1 MKCQTINDDQM
12 VQKYAFVM
20 MTKEKWWNRFISDHH
35 EGKRMQSYVQ
45 KGLAPPK
52 NISQILFYV
61 SKPIGEIAG
70 YAEFVQR
77 TVGEP
82 MEVWEKHGEESVM
95 RSEREYR
102 EFLGEQR
109 QVSFIRFQNLVKA
122 KHGLPLVNVLAI
134 LGMRRLSRKGFYID
148 KETAE
153 KMVSYMD

>member
-1 MKCQTINDDQM
+1 M

-20 MTKEKWWNRFISDHH
+20 MAKEKWWNRFISDHH

-52 NISQILFYV
+52 NASKILFYV
-61 SKPIGEIAG
+61 SKPVGEIAG

-82 MEVWEKHGEESVM
+82 MEVWEKHGEESVL
-95 RSEREYR
+95 RSAREYR

-109 QVSFIRFQNLVKA
+109 QVSFIRFQNLVEA
-122 KHGLPLVNVLAI
+122 RRGLPLADVLVI

-148 KETAE
+148 EEIAE